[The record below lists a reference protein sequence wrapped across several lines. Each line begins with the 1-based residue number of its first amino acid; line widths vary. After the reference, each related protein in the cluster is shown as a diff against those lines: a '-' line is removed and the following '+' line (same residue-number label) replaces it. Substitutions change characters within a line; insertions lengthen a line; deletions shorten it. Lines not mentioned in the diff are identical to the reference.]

1 MNPKNRHSPG
11 KAKAKDSAMANPGAA
26 LNAARRRQGLT
37 LVELGGRCGLP
48 VSTLSKLENGKM
60 ALTFDK
66 LTRISHALDIDIA
79 ELFASSKGSDEP
91 GRFGGR
97 RSITRAGQGY
107 AIESDTYGHLYPASD
122 LLNKRFVPIIAEL
135 HARTLEE
142 FGPLVRHNGEE
153 YTYIIAGTVD
163 LHTDLYAP
171 TRLETGDSIYFDSS
185 MGHAYLSVGTGPARV
200 LSICSASEAQ
210 VRESVIA
217 GTRNTVSSGD
227 KAPRPVAKAA
237 KPVKASRPAKPTKMT
252 KPAKAR
258 TAAARPKR
266 K

>member
-1 MNPKNRHSPG
+1 MNPKNRHNAG
-11 KAKAKDSAMANPGAA
+11 KAKAKDSPMANPGAA

-66 LTRISHALDIDIA
+66 LTRISQALGIDIA
-79 ELFASSKGSDEP
+79 ELFANSGGSDES

-97 RSITRAGQGY
+97 RSITRAGEGY

-122 LLNKRFVPIIAEL
+122 LLNKRFVPIVAEL

-142 FGPLVRHNGEE
+142 FGPLVRHGGEE
-153 YTYIIAGTVD
+153 FTFVISGTVD

-171 TRLETGDSIYFDSS
+171 TRLEAGDSIYFDSS
-185 MGHAYLSVGTGPARV
+185 MGHAYLCVGNAPARV
-200 LSICSASEAQ
+200 LSVCSASESH

-217 GTRNTVSSGD
+217 GTRNTHSTGD
-227 KAPRPVAKAA
+227 KAGKPAKAVNAVKAA
-237 KPVKASRPAKPTKMT
+237 KPAKP
-252 KPAKAR
+252 AR
-258 TAAARPKR
+258 PRVAAARGGARR